1 MMRRA
6 LGRTVTVRANR
17 APYLRFDAHGVNHAI
32 THYSGARRSGFDKT
46 PPEQARMGQKA
57 QAGATALTCAT
68 HWAGTFFDMLRHFV
82 AVLTFTLML
91 ARAATGQQ
99 DIAWVQIE
107 AQPTLAEATARAQV
121 YAASLPDVNGF
132 ALPSG
137 WYAVALGPYAREDAE
152 QVLRVYR
159 AEGTIPRDSFIAF
172 TAAFTQQFWPVG
184 ANLLGL
190 GAPSLPTD
198 TGQEQSQEAPL
209 LTDEAG
215 IPQPPLPDESPN
227 EARASEAALSREAR
241 ESLQVALKWAGFY
254 DGPIDGAFGR
264 GTRMSMADWQ
274 AANGFVQTGVLT
286 TLQRATLLDQYNAV
300 LAGLELQMVRD
311 TRAGIE
317 MLLPLGVVAFDRIEP
332 PFVHYEAS
340 SDLDARVLLISQDGD
355 RDTLF
360 GLYDIMQTLAIVP
373 LDGPRE
379 RREDGFTLIGQGGD
393 FVSHT
398 EVSLRDGQI
407 KGFTLLWPAGDEE
420 RRTRLLSEM
429 QRSFT
434 RLDGVLR
441 FSDGGESAQRIDLV
455 SGLEVRKPRL
465 TRSGFFVD
473 ATGTVVTSLD
483 AVDGCGR
490 ITLDNDVAAQVLGTD
505 AGLGIAVLRPD
516 VALAPGAV
524 AQFQTV
530 PPRLQAE
537 IAVAGFS
544 YGGILSAP
552 TLTFGRLA
560 EVQGLNGEAELKRL
574 ALEALPGDVGGPV
587 FDAGG
592 AVLGML
598 RVTDLDGRQLPADV
612 SFSVDA
618 GAIRAVLD
626 RLGVASTSATGEAT
640 IDPVGLTRQASR
652 MTVLVGCWD

>member
-1 MMRRA
+1 
-6 LGRTVTVRANR
+6 
-17 APYLRFDAHGVNHAI
+17 
-32 THYSGARRSGFDKT
+32 
-46 PPEQARMGQKA
+46 
-57 QAGATALTCAT
+57 
-68 HWAGTFFDMLRHFV
+68 MLRHFV

-91 ARAATGQQ
+91 ARAALAQQ

-107 AQPTLAEATARAQV
+107 AHPTLAEATSRAQA
-121 YAASLPDVNGF
+121 YAADLPDVNGF
-132 ALPSG
+132 VLPSG
-137 WYAVALGPYAREDAE
+137 WYAVALGPYTRADAE

-159 AEGTIPRDSFIAF
+159 AEGTIPRDSYVALPEAF
-172 TAAFTQQFWPVG
+172 AQQFWPVG
-184 ANLLGL
+184 ANQLGL
-190 GAPSLPTD
+190 PAPALPPAAP
-198 TGQEQSQEAPL
+198 EAAPL
-209 LTDEAG
+209 AQDAAPLVTDEAG

-227 EARASEAALSREAR
+227 EARASEALLSRVGREA
-241 ESLQVALKWAGFY
+241 LQVALKWAAFY

-264 GTRMSMADWQ
+264 GTRASMAAWQ
-274 AANGFVQTGVLT
+274 SANGFEPTGILT
-286 TLQRATLLDQYNAV
+286 TLQRETLLSQYNAV
-300 LAGLELQMVRD
+300 LAGLELQMVQD
-311 TRAGIE
+311 ARAGIA
-317 MLLPLGVVAFDRIEP
+317 MMLPLGVVAFDRIEP

-434 RLDGVLR
+434 RLDGVLS
-441 FSDGGESAQRIDLV
+441 FTEGGSSAQRIDLV
-455 SGLEVRKPRL
+455 SGLEVRKPKL
-465 TRSGFFVD
+465 TRSGFYVD
-473 ATGTVVTSLD
+473 ATGTVVTTTD
-483 AVDGCGR
+483 AVAGCRR
-490 ITLDNDVAAQVLGTD
+490 ITLDNATEARVLGTD
-505 AGLGIAVLRPD
+505 EGLGIAVLRPD
-516 VALAPGAV
+516 VPLAPGAT
-524 AQFQTV
+524 AAFQTMT
-530 PPRLQAE
+530 PRLQAE

-560 EVQGLNGEAELKRL
+560 ELQGLNGEADLKRL
-574 ALEALPGDVGGPV
+574 QLEALPGDVGGPV

-598 RVTDLDGRQLPADV
+598 RAPHIGGRQLPQDV

-618 GAIRAVLD
+618 SAIRAVLD

-640 IDPVGLTRQASR
+640 IDPVGLTRRAST
-652 MTVLVGCWD
+652 MTVLVGCWE